1 MARCKVCPSWGG
13 CSFCC
18 MSTGCDLKQ
27 FFHLGAGLVTLL
39 IHWSVEFT
47 VSYGM
52 LLYIATE
59 AEGADTKMTQ
69 ILLEPGFNNGD
80 DVDSLSWLSM
90 GELELWD
97 DKLQCRPEL
106 LLS

>member
-1 MARCKVCPSWGG
+1 
-13 CSFCC
+13 
-18 MSTGCDLKQ
+18 
-27 FFHLGAGLVTLL
+27 
-39 IHWSVEFT
+39 
-47 VSYGM
+47 M
-52 LLYIATE
+52 LLYNATE

-97 DKLQCRPEL
+97 DKLQCRPEI